1 MTSKPPQ
8 QEGPAFNQDMHNT
21 PRASYVSLATTDIDR
36 GRGYQNEQYRSPL
49 SSSLFRDDF
58 RTPVL
63 EYTLSWN
70 RSSTASTHEGYFD
83 PRLAPPANVYD
94 VGSPFS
100 PGAYEQDAQT
110 QGGGLDTDPS
120 ATPGTL
126 FPPLSKEETAQATT
140 TSSSKSSKPARRRIP
155 VVSGTAMVLGAVFI
169 SLVVEEVILGA
180 LWIFIFS
187 LRSPENFFQAY
198 FGTKIQNLIAAVIVA
213 LVGLV
218 LQGRFFK
225 QLTQDQ
231 LTLQLWSF
239 LLVFT
244 TYIAASIAAGVIKK
258 VMQQASP

>member
-8 QEGPAFNQDMHNT
+8 QQGPAFNQDMHNT

-58 RTPVL
+58 RTPAL

-110 QGGGLDTDPS
+110 QGGLDTDPS
-120 ATPGTL
+120 ATPGTS
-126 FPPLSKEETAQATT
+126 FPPLSKEETAQATS

-169 SLVVEEVILGA
+169 SLVVEEVVLGA

-187 LRSPENFFQAY
+187 LRSPEVFFQAY

-244 TYIAASIAAGVIKK
+244 TYLAASIAAGVIKK